1 MEYNEYR
8 DEIIFWRDYYD
19 DDISDED
26 FLQHYGIKRR
36 SGRYPWGSGDH
47 PYQRTEDFLARID
60 ELKKSG
66 MSEKDIATAF
76 GLTTSQL
83 RIQKSMANAE
93 RRSIEADRAM
103 SLRDK
108 GYSLN
113 QIAKE
118 MGYANDSSIRSLLN
132 ESTAKRMNKAEE
144 IADLL
149 KKQVDEK
156 GMIDVGAGVERELG
170 ISKEK
175 LKEALYMLELEGYKT
190 YGGGVSQVTNAG
202 KQTNIKVLT
211 PPGTDH
217 KEIYDYSK
225 VNTIKDYNVGT
236 GEIELRKFEYPSSV
250 DMNRI
255 HIRYAEDGGVDR
267 DGTIE
272 IRRGVPDLD
281 LGGSHYSQVRI
292 LAGGTH
298 YLKGMAVYKNDED
311 FPDGCDIIFNTNKAK
326 GTPPEKVFKA
336 IKSDPNNP
344 FGSTIKPDGQSY
356 YIDPKTGQKKL
367 SAINKRADEGDW
379 DQWSNALPSQFLS
392 KQNATL
398 ISRQLNLAKADKL
411 AELEEI
417 MSITNPTVKKK
428 LLADFAEDADAAA
441 VHLKAAAL
449 PRQKYQ
455 VILPAPTL
463 KDKEIYAPNY
473 KDGEQV
479 CLVRFPHGGT
489 FEIPTLTVNNK
500 NKEAIDM
507 LGKNP
512 KDAVCI
518 NSKVA
523 ERLSGADFDGDT
535 VLVIPVNSN
544 VKIKTQAPLE
554 GLKDFDNKKEYPY
567 RPGMKILSEKSK
579 GREMGVISNLITDM
593 TLKGATNEELTRAVK
608 HSMVVIDAP
617 KHKLDYKK
625 SESDNGIAALKKKYQ
640 SNVDEFGNETHG
652 ASTLLSRASSPVR
665 VPKRTGT
672 PKINDKSKP
681 WYDPNLPEGALI
693 YNKYRNT
700 KGKPGYDPNQPEGA
714 YITKKPETYVD
725 KNGKVQVRTEETKR
739 MYTVDDANK
748 LSSGNPKEQL
758 YADYANSLKAMANE
772 ARKAIVSTPKLQ
784 YSPEA
789 NKAYAKEV
797 SSLKAKLNVSLLNAP
812 KERQAQLYANS
823 VFKAKC
829 DDNPDIAND
838 KDLAKKI
845 KQQALAEARIKFGAK
860 RESIVIEDNEWEA
873 IQKGA
878 ITENVLTNILK
889 NADIDSLRSKATPR
903 NNSTL
908 SEAKIGKLQAMKAS
922 GYTNAE
928 IAEAIG
934 VSASTVSKYL

>member
-1 MEYNEYR
+1 MEYNEYH

-19 DDISDED
+19 DNISDED

-36 SGRYPWGSGDH
+36 SGRYPWGSGDN

-93 RRSIEADRAM
+93 RRSIEVDRAM

-132 ESTAKRMNKAEE
+132 ESTAKRMNKSEE
-144 IADLL
+144 IADFL

-190 YGGGVSQVTNAG
+190 YGGGMSQVTNAG
-202 KQTNIKVLT
+202 RQTNLKVLT

-225 VNTIKDYNVGT
+225 VHTIKDYNVGT
-236 GEIELRKFEYPSSV
+236 GEVEIRKFEYPASV
-250 DMNRI
+250 DMNRV
-255 HIRYAEDGGVDR
+255 HIRYSEDGGVDR

-272 IRRGVPDLD
+272 LRRGVPDLD

-292 LAGGTH
+292 LVGGTH

-311 FPDGCDIIFNTNKAK
+311 FPDGCDIIFNTNKSK

-336 IKSDPNNP
+336 IKDDPSNP

-356 YIDPKTGQKKL
+356 YIDPKTGEKKL

-392 KQNATL
+392 KQNANL

-417 MSITNPTVKKK
+417 LTITNPAVKKK

-455 VILPAPTL
+455 VILPVPSL

-473 KDGEQV
+473 RDGEQV

-625 SESDNGIAALKKKYQ
+625 SEADNGIAALKKKYQ
-640 SNVDEFGNETHG
+640 SNIDEFGNETHG
-652 ASTLLSRASSPVR
+652 ASTLLSRSSSPTR

-681 WYDPNLPEGALI
+681 WYDPSLPEGALI

-714 YITKKPETYVD
+714 YITKKPETYID
-725 KNGKVQVRTEETKR
+725 KKGNVQVRTEEVKR
-739 MYTVDDANK
+739 MYTVTDANQ

-772 ARKAIVSTPKLQ
+772 ARKAIVSTPRLQ

-789 NKAYAKEV
+789 NKVYAKQV

-829 DDNPDIAND
+829 EDNPDIIND

-845 KQQALAEARIKFGAK
+845 KQQALTEARIKFGAK
-860 RESIVIEDNEWEA
+860 REPIVITDDEWEA

-878 ITENVLTNILK
+878 ITENTLESILK
-889 NADIDSLRSKATPR
+889 NSDIDSLRSKATPR
-903 NNSTL
+903 NNTTL
-908 SEAKIGKLQAMKAS
+908 SQAKISKIEAMKAS
-922 GYTNAE
+922 GYTNME